1 MMTDMRVGWWVEWQ
15 SCFGGAGGQ
24 RGAFGRRGGKRLA
37 GIQFQSAD
45 IHQVR
50 DPGLTFS
57 DRNGD
62 GESATLESPIF
73 SSTVSYCG
81 RNAKRGSYLD
91 VRMSCHCSLC
101 VQSQV
106 GLD

>member
-1 MMTDMRVGWWVEWQ
+1 MTEMGW
-15 SCFGGAGGQ
+15 GGGWSGRAASGEQEGQ

-37 GIQFQSAD
+37 WTQLQNAD

-62 GESATLESPIF
+62 GERSAPERPIF
-73 SSTVSYCG
+73 SSRVSFCG

-91 VRMSCHCSLC
+91 VKMSCHCSLC
-101 VQSQV
+101 VQFQV